1 MTQYYSKTKDET
13 VNINDMHHQHV
24 WYAFKKLC
32 DRLETLA
39 LTQTIWDDAFNPAKQ
54 SFTKLEKYSIKAD
67 EDQVFV
73 DNDNSEFVR
82 KDVYE
87 LMFDKA
93 TRQDCTIEHLLN
105 ENSKLKKKF
114 DNAISELFED
124 SKLKRN
130 ANSKMVLKLE
140 KEISRLKEQNEEYKK
155 HCNNSVSIDV
165 YENLQ
170 KAFNR
175 LFNDQKHIGHRY
187 VFSNIPNTEEGRQT
201 VHKLRKWLNKD
212 TYNMRVR
219 GQYLDKT
226 KLSEGE
232 SWRTYD
238 DGQPLSKSRCIRL
251 YIDKKKESA

>member
-1 MTQYYSKTKDET
+1 MTQYYSNTKDELI
-13 VNINDMHHQHV
+13 NINDMHHQHV

-32 DRLETLA
+32 DRLEELA
-39 LTQTIWDDAFNPAKQ
+39 LTEKIWKEWFNPTRIQ
-54 SFTKLEKYSIKAD
+54 D
-67 EDQVFV
+67 
-73 DNDNSEFVR
+73 DNIRKGYVR

-93 TRQDCTIEHLLN
+93 TRQDNTIEHLLN

-114 DNAISELFED
+114 DKAVSELFEG
-124 SKLKRN
+124 SKSKTN

-140 KEISRLKEQNEEYKK
+140 KKVSDLSSKNNVLTMINMEMKEKVEKQGKT
-155 HCNNSVSIDV
+155 I
-165 YENLQ
+165 
-170 KAFNR
+170 NR

-212 TYNMRVR
+212 SYNMRVR
-219 GQYLDKT
+219 GQYLDKS

-238 DGQPLSKSRCIRL
+238 DGQPLSKSKCIRVYL
-251 YIDKKKESA
+251 DKKKESA

>member
-1 MTQYYSKTKDET
+1 MTQYYSNTKDELI
-13 VNINDMHHQHV
+13 NINDMHHQHV

-32 DRLETLA
+32 DRLEELEMSKK
-39 LTQTIWDDAFNPAKQ
+39 IWSN
-54 SFTKLEKYSIKAD
+54 SFDSTTTEY
-67 EDQVFV
+67 
-73 DNDNSEFVR
+73 VR

-93 TRQDCTIEHLLN
+93 TRQDNTIEHLLN

-114 DNAISELFED
+114 DKAVSELFEK
-124 SKLKRN
+124 SKLKKN
-130 ANSKMVLKLE
+130 ANSKSVFKLE
-140 KEISRLKEQNEEYKK
+140 KEVSRLKEQINRMYK
-155 HCNNSVSIDV
+155 
-165 YENLQ
+165 
-170 KAFNR
+170 
-175 LFNDQKHIGHRY
+175 DQKHIGHRY

-212 TYNMRVR
+212 SYNMRVR
-219 GQYLDKT
+219 GQYLDKS

-238 DGQPLSKSRCIRL
+238 DGQPLSKSKCIRL